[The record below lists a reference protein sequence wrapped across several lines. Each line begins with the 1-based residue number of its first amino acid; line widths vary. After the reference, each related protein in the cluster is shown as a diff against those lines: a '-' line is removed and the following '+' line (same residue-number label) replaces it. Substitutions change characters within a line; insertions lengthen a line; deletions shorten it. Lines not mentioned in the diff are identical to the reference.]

1 MTDTV
6 SVTCQKI
13 SEALE
18 SGCLGFKLTEDSPEF
33 NQWVFEQV
41 KRQIDDPSAQTHF
54 GIEVTV
60 RLSDVFLTR
69 VDQDDMSIE
78 KIKVCRSKISNES
91 MTLRVVK

>member
-1 MTDTV
+1 MTDTA

-18 SGCLGFKLTEDSPEF
+18 SGCLGFQITEGSSEF

-41 KRQIDDPSAQTHF
+41 KRQIDDPSAKTHF
-54 GIEVTV
+54 DIEVTV

-69 VDQDDMSIE
+69 VDQDDVSVA
-78 KIKVCRSKISNES
+78 KIKVCRSKISNEN